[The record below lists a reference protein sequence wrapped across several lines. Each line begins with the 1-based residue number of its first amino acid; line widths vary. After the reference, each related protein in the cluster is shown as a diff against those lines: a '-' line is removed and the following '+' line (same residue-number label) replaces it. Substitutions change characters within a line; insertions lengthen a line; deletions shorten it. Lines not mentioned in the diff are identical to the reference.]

1 MNTTTTTQQVID
13 IINDMNEAELVQL
26 NNEYCQ
32 SAQYNDN
39 EIFTNDDDFFATF
52 FDGDTIGA
60 VRAVSYGDY
69 NYSHNYV
76 KFNGYGNLE
85 SFSYFRVDDLC
96 ENVETMAE
104 YIAENLHDFYQFDI
118 EEVEEVEEE
127 TEEN

>member
-1 MNTTTTTQQVID
+1 MNTQTTTTQQVID

-85 SFSYFRVDDLC
+85 SFSYISTGELC
-96 ENVETMAE
+96 ENVETIAE
-104 YIAENLHDFYQFDI
+104 YITYNLQDFTQFDN
-118 EEVEEVEEE
+118 VEE
-127 TEEN
+127 TE

>member
-1 MNTTTTTQQVID
+1 MNTQTTIQQITD

-32 SAQYNDN
+32 SANYTDN
-39 EIFTNDDDFFATF
+39 EIFDNDEDFFSTF
-52 FDGDTIGA
+52 FENDTIGA
-60 VRAVSYGDY
+60 VRAVSYGNY

-85 SFSYFRVDDLC
+85 SFSYFNTDELC

-104 YIAENLHDFYQFDI
+104 YIADNLQDFTQFDN
-118 EEVEEVEEE
+118 VEE
-127 TEEN
+127 N